1 MQTWHLAVYVRNA
14 LRDTVCPD
22 ALEALLPHASGGKRE
37 SGQAQYCPP
46 ACRVQETP
54 PRYSR
59 ASIRLSVSCASSLH
73 GFILSPFRR
82 SKRCFTLCTSVIILK
97 FKRLLC
103 CFDLLE

>member
-46 ACRVQETP
+46 AC
-54 PRYSR
+54 
-59 ASIRLSVSCASSLH
+59 
-73 GFILSPFRR
+73 
-82 SKRCFTLCTSVIILK
+82 
-97 FKRLLC
+97 
-103 CFDLLE
+103 